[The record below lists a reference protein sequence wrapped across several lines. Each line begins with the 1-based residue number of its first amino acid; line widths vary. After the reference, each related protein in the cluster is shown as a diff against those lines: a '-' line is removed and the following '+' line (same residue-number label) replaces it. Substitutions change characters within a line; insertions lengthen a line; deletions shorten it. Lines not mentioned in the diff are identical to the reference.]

1 MNSTIIFSTCSAAA
15 TGLRHN
21 APDGIALRQL
31 SIFDSEAESFDFSH
45 IQFVATIDPNKISIR
60 TAIDH
65 LLSACSASD
74 DKQYFEING
83 RRFSIKDTN
92 AIYSESEK
100 ISYL

>member
-1 MNSTIIFSTCSAAA
+1 MTSTVFFSTCSALA
-15 TGLRHN
+15 TGLKHN
-21 APDGIALRQL
+21 APDGIAIRQL
-31 SIFDSEAESFDFSH
+31 DIFDPEADSLDFSH
-45 IQFVATIDPNKISIR
+45 IQFVATIDPKKISIR
-60 TAIDH
+60 TAIGH

-100 ISYL
+100 VR

>member
-1 MNSTIIFSTCSAAA
+1 MDSTVIFSTCSAVA
-15 TGLRHN
+15 TGLRQN
-21 APDGIALRQL
+21 TPDGIAIRQL
-31 SIFDSEAESFDFSH
+31 SILDSEADSLDFSH
-45 IQFVATIDPNKISIR
+45 IQFVATIDPKKISIR
-60 TAIDH
+60 TAMDH

-83 RRFSIKDTN
+83 RRFAIKDTN